1 MAAKVVDASALAA
14 LVFGEEEA
22 EMVAQRLQGAELAA
36 PSLLPFE
43 LTNVCCKKRRAHP
56 EHAEA
61 FLEGLRLS
69 SRMGI
74 HLVGV
79 DNEGVLSLAEASGLT
94 SYDASYLWLSRR
106 LGGELVTLD
115 HTLERAARD
124 P

>member
-1 MAAKVVDASALAA
+1 
-14 LVFGEEEA
+14 
-22 EMVAQRLQGAELAA
+22 
-36 PSLLPFE
+36 
-43 LTNVCCKKRRAHP
+43 
-56 EHAEA
+56 
-61 FLEGLRLS
+61 
-69 SRMGI
+69 MGI